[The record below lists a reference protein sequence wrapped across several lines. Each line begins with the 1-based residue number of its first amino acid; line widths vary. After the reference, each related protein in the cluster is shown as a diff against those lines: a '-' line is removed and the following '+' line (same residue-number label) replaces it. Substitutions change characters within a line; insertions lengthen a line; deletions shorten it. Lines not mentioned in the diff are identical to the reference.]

1 MLQEIASMA
10 VYNLSHRKM
19 RSFLTLLG
27 IVIGVSAVVGTM
39 LIGSSLQER
48 VIGQLNKFMADVI
61 TVIPGKIS
69 LAVGSGLSSSG
80 QSLILTDRDEK
91 EISKVDGVTLTSGYI
106 SGQLR
111 VEYNNESGKI
121 TVNGINDVSSWEQIE
136 ADTIGLE
143 DGRFLTDQDKYSV
156 MLGNSVAHKMFSKNI
171 TLKKTINI
179 NGVDFKVVG
188 IFNAGGGL
196 LATFDNAVYI
206 PIDTARELY
215 GNQFQSNEF
224 SVIIAK
230 VSSGY
235 DSGVVADNVN
245 QKLLQLHHQTADT
258 QTFSVLSSQFFQ
270 QQISSI
276 LSIIST
282 FLSSLGVIALIVGGI
297 GIMNIMYVSVM
308 ERTREI
314 GTMKAIGATSNI
326 ILLMFLL
333 ESSILGLMGG
343 FVGDLLG
350 VGLGY
355 GITYGIRAGFGG
367 SAFSQSQVPGPL
379 IYLTPDVLV
388 LGLVFGFL
396 VGILAGYFPA
406 RRAAKLEPVEALRY
420 E

>member
-1 MLQEIASMA
+1 MFREITSMA
-10 VYNLSHRKM
+10 VYNLSHRKL

-27 IVIGVSAVVGTM
+27 IVIGVAAVVGTM

-48 VIGQLNKFMADVI
+48 VIGQLNKFMADVV

-69 LAVGSGLSSSG
+69 FSQGPSLGSSG
-80 QSLILTDRDEK
+80 QSIILTDRDDK
-91 EISKVDGVTLTSGYI
+91 EVSKVDGVGLTSGYI
-106 SGQLR
+106 AGQLR

-121 TVNGINDVSSWEQIE
+121 TINGIKDVKSWEKIE

-143 DGRFLTDQDKYSV
+143 DGRFLTDQDKYSAII
-156 MLGNSVAHKMFSKNI
+156 GNSVAHEMFSKNI

-196 LATFDNAVYI
+196 LATFDNGIYV

-215 GNQFQSNEF
+215 GDQFQSNEF

-230 VSSGY
+230 MSPGY
-235 DSGVVADNVN
+235 DSGAVADKINER
-245 QKLLQLHHQTADT
+245 LLQLHHQTADT
-258 QTFSVLSSQFFQ
+258 QTFTVLSSEFFQ

-282 FLSSLGVIALIVGGI
+282 FLSSLGAIALIVGGV

-326 ILLMFLL
+326 ILLMFLF
-333 ESSILGLMGG
+333 ESGILGLLGG
-343 FVGDLLG
+343 IIGDATG
-350 VGLGY
+350 VALGY
-355 GITYGIRAGFGG
+355 GITYGMRAGFGG
-367 SAFSQSQVPGPL
+367 SAFSQNEVPGPL
-379 IYLTPDVLV
+379 IYLSTDVLA

-396 VGILAGYFPA
+396 VGVLAGYFPA
-406 RRAAKLEPVEALRY
+406 RKAAKLQPVEALRY